1 METSNPYRTL
11 NKLVDAENITNE
23 EVSTL
28 VLPVEININ
37 QSMVTSE
44 LESQNISVETYAPNP
59 EVMFTQTTDAYNRS

>member
-28 VLPVEININ
+28 DLPVEININ
-37 QSMVTSE
+37 QSMVTSK
-44 LESQNISVETYAPNP
+44 LESQKISVETYAPNP
-59 EVMFTQTTDAYNRS
+59 EVMFTQTTDPYNRS